1 MAVTTKRKAGVKKE
15 TVTVRRERLRL
26 RDWMLFWIL
35 VLANVALVCAIFG
48 DIDVNTLKPV
58 SVVNE
63 EQQSAE
69 QQLVDELKAQLK
81 DLGDKV
87 AAVENVNVNE
97 GLEKHLVSLGYS
109 FPECPVS
116 VNLSSSTQDI
126 IYLDTVEQN
135 LSISLP
141 YSFSWGSDKYL
152 VNPIDRSRG
161 VAGEVYFGP
170 GSEHQCTLVRD
181 STLLIDNFERTLRQ
195 RRSEIASQLGMEF
208 SNIRERMISG
218 IPVLSYEVL
227 ADGGRFYREWMAFGR
242 TNNYTLRSA
251 GWLTDAE
258 AIKII
263 QSLRVTK

>member
-1 MAVTTKRKAGVKKE
+1 MPVQTKRKTSVKKE
-15 TVTVRRERLRL
+15 SERLRL
-26 RDWMLFWIL
+26 RHWVMFWVL
-35 VLANVALVCAIFG
+35 VAATHALVIAIFSNV
-48 DIDVNTLKPV
+48 DVRTLLPV
-58 SVVNE
+58 NVVND
-63 EQQSAE
+63 EQRKAQA
-69 QQLVDELKAQLK
+69 QLIEELKTQVKSLE
-81 DLGDKV
+81 DK
-87 AAVENVNVNE
+87 AASVEN
-97 GLEKHLVSLGYS
+97 LEINSERRLVSRGSTLQ
-109 FPECPVS
+109 ECLVS
-116 VNLSSSTQDI
+116 LSSSTQDI

-135 LSISLP
+135 LSMSLP

-181 STLLIDNFERTLRQ
+181 STLLIDNFDRTLRQ

-208 SNIRERMISG
+208 SNVRERTISG

-227 ADGGRFYREWMAFGR
+227 ADNGQFYREWMAFGR
-242 TNNYTLRSA
+242 TNNYTIRSA